1 MKPTTTISTPALSTP
16 VRVAAFVGAVLM
28 SATVLGATVGGM
40 QGSAQLE
47 TPQVVV
53 LERATI
59 SATAVN

>member
-1 MKPTTTISTPALSTP
+1 MKTTTSLQA
-16 VRVAAFVGAVLM
+16 RVTAFVGAVLM
-28 SATVLGATVGGM
+28 SVTVLGATVSGM

-47 TPQVVV
+47 TAQVVV

>member
-1 MKPTTTISTPALSTP
+1 MKTMTTISTPA
-16 VRVAAFVGAVLM
+16 RVAAFVAAVLM
-28 SATVLGATVGGM
+28 SATVLGATVSGM

>member
-1 MKPTTTISTPALSTP
+1 MKTMRTISSPAISIQA
-16 VRVAAFVGAVLM
+16 RVAAFVGAVLM

-47 TPQVVV
+47 TAQVVV